1 MVEVLNVLAQK
12 HNDWINMAKSFGV
25 SDDDAKELVQ
35 EMYLRLHKYVDDP
48 ERIMYNDDEVNTF
61 YVYVT
66 LRNIYLSGSRKIS
79 LYGNLDDHVLLAYE
93 DADIDK
99 EMAFEKIVNRIRDEV
114 EKWYWYD
121 KKLWEIHFD
130 NQKSMRSISTD
141 TTISLSS
148 IFNTLKRCKI
158 KIRDM
163 FNEDVEDYKNRDYDR
178 I

>member
-79 LYGNLDDHVLLAYE
+79 LYGTLDDHVLLAYE

-99 EMAFEKIVNRIRDEV
+99 EMAFEKIVKRIRDEV
-114 EKWYWYD
+114 QKWYWYD

>member
-1 MVEVLNVLAQK
+1 
-12 HNDWINMAKSFGV
+12 MAKSFGV
-25 SDDDAKELVQ
+25 TEDDANELVQ
-35 EMYLRLHKYVDDP
+35 EMYLRLHKYVDNS

-66 LRNIYLSGSRKIS
+66 LRNIYLSGTKKVR
-79 LYGNLDDHVLLAYE
+79 LYGRIDDYALPAYE
-93 DADIDK
+93 DVDIEK
-99 EMAFEKIVNRIRDEV
+99 EMAFEKIVGSIRAEV
-114 EKWYWYD
+114 DTWYWYD
-121 KKLWEIHFD
+121 KKLWQIHFD

-148 IFNTLKRCKI
+148 IFNTLKRCKKKI
-158 KIRDM
+158 KEM